1 MWVDSV
7 NLHWPS
13 GPPTRH
19 SAETVSVSSELG
31 ELREIALP
39 QGRLRYREH
48 GSGEPLVL
56 LHGVFCNG
64 DLWRKVVPQLAPAY
78 RCVTPDLPLG
88 SHELPLPRNTD
99 LTPPGI
105 ADLIADFI
113 AALELRD
120 VTLIGNNTGGA
131 FAQLVAVQHPQL
143 LARLILASCDALEHF
158 PPQLLRPLTLM
169 GRWPN
174 AMFVMAQL
182 LRPRWVQRLMYSWS
196 TKADL
201 PDEVYA
207 SYSRNGVSSRRIV
220 RDFARVLRAIEPSH
234 TLEAAKRL
242 RTFQKP
248 TLIVWAA
255 DDRFF
260 PPQDGRK
267 LAAIIPHS
275 RFELVEDSYTFLS
288 EDQPER
294 LAKLIDDFI
303 VQTEHRPSARVA

>member
-1 MWVDSV
+1 M
-7 NLHWPS
+7 
-13 GPPTRH
+13 
-19 SAETVSVSSELG
+19 SVSSELG
-31 ELREIALP
+31 ELREVALP
-39 QGRLRYREH
+39 QGTLRYRER
-48 GSGEPLVL
+48 GSGEPLVF

-88 SHELPLPRNTD
+88 SHEVPLARDVD

-113 AALELRD
+113 EALDLRH
-120 VTLIGNNTGGA
+120 VTLVGNDTGGA
-131 FAQLVAVQHPQL
+131 FAQLVAVQHPER
-143 LARLILASCDALEHF
+143 LARLVLASCDALEHF
-158 PPQLLRPLTLM
+158 PPQLLRPSTLM
-169 GRWPN
+169 GRWPT

-182 LRPRWVQRLMYSWS
+182 LRPRWAQRLMYRWS
-196 TKADL
+196 TKGDL
-201 PDEVYA
+201 PDEIYA
-207 SYSRNGVSSRRIV
+207 SYSRSGLSSRRIV
-220 RDFARVLRAIEPSH
+220 RDFARVLRAIEPRH

-242 RTFQKP
+242 RTFEKP

-260 PPQDGRK
+260 PPDDGRK

-294 LAKLIDDFI
+294 LVKLIDDFI
-303 VQTEHRPSARVA
+303 AQTGHLPSARAA